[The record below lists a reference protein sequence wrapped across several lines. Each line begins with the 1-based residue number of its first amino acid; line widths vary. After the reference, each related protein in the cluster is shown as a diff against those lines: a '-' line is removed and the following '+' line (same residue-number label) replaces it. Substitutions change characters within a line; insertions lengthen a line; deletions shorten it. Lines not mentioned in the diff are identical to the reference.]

1 MGLPSP
7 NPTKSYWLKEL
18 SPVLEGHRTTE
29 ELPGRADVVVVGS
42 GVTGAFAGWFLK
54 MGCDGD
60 GFDGDGEER
69 EMDGGSEGDDWGDEK
84 FEGYGRGKGW
94 EGESADGDVDSDN
107 GCCGLKEVVA
117 GLFRRDKGGEV
128 SGKEKNDQGDG
139 LRSYDESYRPEL
151 GTEAS
156 RKGKVEAQSVVML
169 EAREAC
175 SGATGPV
182 SLILWCSRPSSGE
195 VVRPPVMLGF
205 VRQAFVVETRPVH

>member
-54 MGCDGD
+54 MGCDGY

-69 EMDGGSEGDDWGDEK
+69 DV
-84 FEGYGRGKGW
+84 
-94 EGESADGDVDSDN
+94 DGDN
-107 GCCGLKEVVA
+107 RCCGLKEVAA
-117 GLFRRDKGGEV
+117 GLFRWDKGGEV
-128 SGKEKNDQGDG
+128 SGKEKNDQGGG
-139 LRSYDESYRPEL
+139 LRSYDESCRPEL

-175 SGATGPV
+175 SGATGRV